1 MHGAA
6 AGWDDEVMSDLP
18 QPVEELTAEA
28 EPEPA
33 PADPVDDCS
42 EASFPASDPPSWW
55 GGH

>member
-1 MHGAA
+1 MHSDRI
-6 AGWDDEVMSDLP
+6 WWEHWVMPDP
-18 QPVEELTAEA
+18 PPPVEELTA

-55 GGH
+55 GGQ